1 MCDLQGGPDNSLAG
15 AIIFL
20 GELNTFSRIQSDNQ
34 KRPNDDTRQISTS
47 MTWK

>member
-20 GELNTFSRIQSDNQ
+20 GELNTFFKNSER
-34 KRPNDDTRQISTS
+34 
-47 MTWK
+47 